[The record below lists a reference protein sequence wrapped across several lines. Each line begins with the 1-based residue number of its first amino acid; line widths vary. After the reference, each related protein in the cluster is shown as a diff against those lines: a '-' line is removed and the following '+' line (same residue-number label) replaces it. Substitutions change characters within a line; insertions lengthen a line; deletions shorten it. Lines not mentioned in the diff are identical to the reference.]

1 MPKINVTHKLERIQ
15 KRIAQL
21 ENDEALEARD
31 INALLTPEQ
40 QQELKDA
47 WVIQQQLR
55 KNHKPP
61 KTDAE
66 KNKLGWKTIREVRL
80 GVYRNALACLDNNIV
95 AEMKTLAKQSETKA
109 AKVFMAGWSKAIDNG
124 KSGLSAISAGNIAL
138 SRAGFAVG
146 NSVATKRDR
155 ELWAMEDALLKQF
168 ENELSN
174 EEKEQL
180 EIVREHEKSQKKRK

>member
-1 MPKINVTHKLERIQ
+1 MPKINATHKLERIQ

-47 WVIQQQLR
+47 WAIQPLLR

-80 GVYRNALACLDNNIV
+80 DVYRNALACLDNNIV

-109 AKVFMAGWSKAIDNG
+109 AKVFMAGW
-124 KSGLSAISAGNIAL
+124 
-138 SRAGFAVG
+138 
-146 NSVATKRDR
+146 R
-155 ELWAMEDALLKQF
+155 EV
-168 ENELSN
+168 
-174 EEKEQL
+174 
-180 EIVREHEKSQKKRK
+180 VRFV

>member
-1 MPKINVTHKLERIQ
+1 MPKINATHKLERIQ

-47 WVIQQQLR
+47 WAIQQQLR

-80 GVYRNALACLDNNIV
+80 DVYRNALACLD
-95 AEMKTLAKQSETKA
+95 KC
-109 AKVFMAGWSKAIDNG
+109 
-124 KSGLSAISAGNIAL
+124 IAL
-138 SRAGFAVG
+138 K
-146 NSVATKRDR
+146 KRDR
-155 ELWAMEDALLKQF
+155 KLRKHSNSWSKLHKPVSKQLDWFACAYLLLAKPRNCVDITGF
-168 ENELSN
+168 FCETRAFRNTSLLSRHTMF
-174 EEKEQL
+174 KYL
-180 EIVREHEKSQKKRK
+180 T

>member
-1 MPKINVTHKLERIQ
+1 MPKINATHKLERIQ

-31 INALLTPEQ
+31 INALLTPKQ

-47 WVIQQQLR
+47 WAIQQQLR
-55 KNHKPP
+55 KKHKPP
-61 KTDAE
+61 KTDTE

-80 GVYRNALACLDNNIV
+80 DVYRNALACLDNNIV

-124 KSGLSAISAGNIAL
+124 KSGHGAISAGNIAL

-180 EIVREHEKSQKKRK
+180 EIIREHEKSLKKRK